1 MKKKP
6 VKKYKRTA
14 SDEMR
19 DHYKELF
26 ETSVSELKFTNMQ
39 IEFLYNALD
48 EIRAMTSDPLSRE
61 SADLSIQ
68 RHLLDKLI
76 HARQLFPN
84 AETLWKKN

>member
-26 ETSVSELKFTNMQ
+26 ETSISELRFTNMQ

-48 EIRAMTSDPLSRE
+48 EIRAMTTDNLARE

-68 RHLLDKLI
+68 RHFLDKLI

-84 AETLWKKN
+84 PEKL